1 MDGLKISFSETVST
15 GNQVTTKGSEF
26 SDLLTKIKATNNELK
41 GYWEGSDA
49 SKYSSAIEQQA
60 VVMEDLANTVDEIG
74 NFLVKVGNAYQEASE
89 DNANAINL

>member
-74 NFLVKVGNAYQEASE
+74 NFLVKVGNAYQSASE